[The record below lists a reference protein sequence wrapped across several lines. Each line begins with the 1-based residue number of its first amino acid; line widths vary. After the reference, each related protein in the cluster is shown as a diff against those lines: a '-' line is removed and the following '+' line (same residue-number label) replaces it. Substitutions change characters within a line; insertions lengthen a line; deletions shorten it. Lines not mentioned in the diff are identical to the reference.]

1 MAGSGTSRVSERYF
15 TPAEVERLIPAL
27 AEIMARVMAAREEVV
42 ALRGTQRN
50 EQQRITMA
58 GGGVLDQAAWRRRAE
73 RLKALAQ
80 AMEDGLREVAA
91 MGGMPKDI
99 GLGLVDFP
107 HQRAGRVV
115 NLCWKY
121 GEKDIRYWHGLDEG
135 YGGRKPL

>member
-1 MAGSGTSRVSERYF
+1 MSERYF
-15 TPAEVERLIPAL
+15 TPSEVERLIPTL
-27 AEIMARVMAAREEVV
+27 ADIMARVMAARAEVV
-42 ALRGTQRN
+42 ALRETQRS

-73 RLKALAQ
+73 RLKALART
-80 AMEDGLREVAA
+80 MEDGLREVAA
-91 MGGMPKDI
+91 MGGVPKDI

-107 HQRAGRVV
+107 HQREGRVV

>member
-1 MAGSGTSRVSERYF
+1 VSERYF

-80 AMEDGLREVAA
+80 TMEEGLREVAA

-107 HQRAGRVV
+107 HQRDGRVV

>member
-1 MAGSGTSRVSERYF
+1 MSERYF

-27 AEIMARVMAAREEVV
+27 AEVMARVMAAREEVV
-42 ALRGTQRN
+42 ALRETQRN

-80 AMEDGLREVAA
+80 TMEDGLREVAA
-91 MGGMPKDI
+91 MGGVPKDI

-107 HQRAGRVV
+107 HRRDGRVV

-121 GEKDIRYWHGLDEG
+121 GEKDVRYWHGLDEG

>member
-1 MAGSGTSRVSERYF
+1 MSERYF

-42 ALRGTQRN
+42 GLRETQRH

-80 AMEDGLREVAA
+80 TMESGLREVAA

-107 HQRAGRVV
+107 HQRDGRVV